1 MADNMTFNIIDFI
14 AGLYPYV
21 FDIAVLRRVA
31 YDCGV
36 IEITE
41 YSELTEEQKD
51 RCRIALLETLVLN
64 PYQTASQTSK
74 HGEWQEQT
82 GSQMTTAKNIESIKN
97 ELKRL
102 YKKYGEDEKLEQL
115 ESETANLEWME
126 ESTFNVMC

>member
-36 IEITE
+36 IEITK

-51 RCRIALLETLVLN
+51 RCKIALLETLVLN

-102 YKKYGEDEKLEQL
+102 YNKYGEDEKLEQL

-126 ESTFNVMC
+126 

>member
-1 MADNMTFNIIDFI
+1 MADNMTFNIINFI

-51 RCRIALLETLVLN
+51 RCKIALLETLVLN

-97 ELKRL
+97 ELRRL

-126 ESTFNVMC
+126 

>member
-51 RCRIALLETLVLN
+51 GCRIALLETLVLN

-102 YKKYGEDEKLEQL
+102 YNKYGEDEKLEQL

-126 ESTFNVMC
+126 

>member
-1 MADNMTFNIIDFI
+1 MADNMTFNIIEFI

-102 YKKYGEDEKLEQL
+102 YNKYGEDEKLEQL

-126 ESTFNVMC
+126 

>member
-102 YKKYGEDEKLEQL
+102 FKKYGEDEKLEQL

-126 ESTFNVMC
+126 

>member
-51 RCRIALLETLVLN
+51 RCKMALLETLVLS

-115 ESETANLEWME
+115 ESETANFEWME
-126 ESTFNVMC
+126 

>member
-51 RCRIALLETLVLN
+51 RCKIALLETLVLN

-102 YKKYGEDEKLEQL
+102 YNKYGEDEKLEQL
-115 ESETANLEWME
+115 ESETDNLEWME
-126 ESTFNVMC
+126 

>member
-51 RCRIALLETLVLN
+51 RCKIALLETLVLN

-102 YKKYGEDEKLEQL
+102 YKKYDEDEKLEQL

-126 ESTFNVMC
+126 

>member
-51 RCRIALLETLVLN
+51 RCKIALLETLVLN

-102 YKKYGEDEKLEQL
+102 YNKYGEDEKLEQL
-115 ESETANLEWME
+115 ESETANLEWTE
-126 ESTFNVMC
+126 

>member
-1 MADNMTFNIIDFI
+1 MADNTFNIIDFI

-51 RCRIALLETLVLN
+51 RCRMALLETLVLN

-82 GSQMTTAKNIESIKN
+82 GSQMTTVKNIESIKN

-126 ESTFNVMC
+126 

>member
-21 FDIAVLRRVA
+21 FEIAVLRRVA

-51 RCRIALLETLVLN
+51 RCKMALLETLVLN

-97 ELKRL
+97 ELRRL

-126 ESTFNVMC
+126 

>member
-51 RCRIALLETLVLN
+51 RCKIALLETLVLN

-97 ELKRL
+97 ELRRL
-102 YKKYGEDEKLEQL
+102 YKKYGDDEKLEQL

-126 ESTFNVMC
+126 

>member
-41 YSELTEEQKD
+41 YSELAEEQKD

-126 ESTFNVMC
+126 

>member
-1 MADNMTFNIIDFI
+1 MADNMTFKIIDFI

-51 RCRIALLETLVLN
+51 RCKIALLETLVLN

-102 YKKYGEDEKLEQL
+102 YNKYGEDEKLEQL
-115 ESETANLEWME
+115 ENETANLEWME
-126 ESTFNVMC
+126 

>member
-64 PYQTASQTSK
+64 PYQTARQTSK

-126 ESTFNVMC
+126 

>member
-41 YSELTEEQKD
+41 YSELTQEQKD

-126 ESTFNVMC
+126 

>member
-41 YSELTEEQKD
+41 YSELTEEQQD

-115 ESETANLEWME
+115 ESETANMEWME
-126 ESTFNVMC
+126 

>member
-51 RCRIALLETLVLN
+51 RCRIALLETLVLS

-102 YKKYGEDEKLEQL
+102 YKKYGEDEKLELL
-115 ESETANLEWME
+115 ERSRLRNRIL
-126 ESTFNVMC
+126 

>member
-102 YKKYGEDEKLEQL
+102 YRKYGMDEELEQL
-115 ESETANLEWME
+115 ENETANMEWME
-126 ESTFNVMC
+126 

>member
-21 FDIAVLRRVA
+21 FDLAVLRRVA

-126 ESTFNVMC
+126 

>member
-36 IEITE
+36 IEIPE

-102 YKKYGEDEKLEQL
+102 YRKYGMDEELEQL
-115 ESETANLEWME
+115 ENETANMEWME
-126 ESTFNVMC
+126 

>member
-51 RCRIALLETLVLN
+51 RCKIALLETLVLN

-97 ELKRL
+97 ELRRL

-115 ESETANLEWME
+115 ESETANMEWME
-126 ESTFNVMC
+126 

>member
-51 RCRIALLETLVLN
+51 RCKIALLETLVLS

-126 ESTFNVMC
+126 

>member
-1 MADNMTFNIIDFI
+1 MADSMTFNIIDFI

-21 FDIAVLRRVA
+21 FDISVLRRVA

-82 GSQMTTAKNIESIKN
+82 GSQMTTAKNIENIKN

-102 YKKYGEDEKLEQL
+102 YNKYGEDEKLEQL

-126 ESTFNVMC
+126 

>member
-21 FDIAVLRRVA
+21 FDISVLRRVA

-41 YSELTEEQKD
+41 YSEMTEEQKD
-51 RCRIALLETLVLN
+51 RCKMALLETLVLN

-102 YKKYGEDEKLEQL
+102 YKKYGEDEKLELL

-126 ESTFNVMC
+126 

>member
-51 RCRIALLETLVLN
+51 KCKMALLETLVLN

-126 ESTFNVMC
+126 QQTLM

>member
-51 RCRIALLETLVLN
+51 RCKMALLETLVLN

-126 ESTFNVMC
+126 

>member
-41 YSELTEEQKD
+41 YSELTEEQQD
-51 RCRIALLETLVLN
+51 RCRTALLETLVLN

-126 ESTFNVMC
+126 

>member
-82 GSQMTTAKNIESIKN
+82 GSQMTTTKNIESIKN

-126 ESTFNVMC
+126 

>member
-36 IEITE
+36 IELTE

-126 ESTFNVMC
+126 

>member
-51 RCRIALLETLVLN
+51 RCKIALLETLVLN

-102 YKKYGEDEKLEQL
+102 YNKYGEYEKLEQL

-126 ESTFNVMC
+126 

>member
-14 AGLYPYV
+14 AGLYPYA

-126 ESTFNVMC
+126 

>member
-51 RCRIALLETLVLN
+51 GCKIALLETLVLN

-126 ESTFNVMC
+126 

>member
-51 RCRIALLETLVLN
+51 RCKIALLETLVLS

-97 ELKRL
+97 ELRRL

-126 ESTFNVMC
+126 

>member
-1 MADNMTFNIIDFI
+1 MADNMTFNTIDFI

-102 YKKYGEDEKLEQL
+102 YKKYGEDEKLELL

-126 ESTFNVMC
+126 

>member
-115 ESETANLEWME
+115 ESETANLEWTE
-126 ESTFNVMC
+126 

>member
-1 MADNMTFNIIDFI
+1 MADNTQFDIINDFL

-41 YSELTEEQKD
+41 YSELTEEQQD

-126 ESTFNVMC
+126 

>member
-51 RCRIALLETLVLN
+51 GCRIALLETLVLN

-102 YKKYGEDEKLEQL
+102 YKKYSEDEKLEQL

-126 ESTFNVMC
+126 

>member
-36 IEITE
+36 IEIAE

-51 RCRIALLETLVLN
+51 RCKIALLETLVLN

-102 YKKYGEDEKLEQL
+102 YNKYGEDEKLEQL

-126 ESTFNVMC
+126 

>member
-51 RCRIALLETLVLN
+51 RCKIALLETLVLN

-115 ESETANLEWME
+115 ESETANLEWTE
-126 ESTFNVMC
+126 